1 MAMTR
6 KTQRNAGFS
15 LVEVLLAL
23 SLGVWLSG
31 TILQLLLTEA
41 QLGLRMGRVLRERS
55 LQQRTLALVRGDVQ
69 RASRIST
76 TPLLEQHACSLA
88 GRLPVL
94 HLSTAAGPITY
105 SVGAAPSGIWRG
117 QVLMRCGPAFDLQGQ
132 PSLGTAA
139 QNRVVIDGLATK
151 PEAWQGCRDLVSR
164 AAAAQELS
172 GSSKQP
178 FSACL
183 DATGAV
189 LAIRLLQDFPSSDGR
204 SQRISRDEVMSA
216 LV

>member
-6 KTQRNAGFS
+6 PTQRSTGFS
-15 LVEVLLAL
+15 LVELLLAL

-55 LQQRTLALVRGDVQ
+55 LQQRTLALVRSDVQ
-69 RASRIST
+69 RASRISA
-76 TPLLEQHACSLA
+76 TPLLEQHACSLS

-132 PSLGTAA
+132 PSLGTSA

-151 PEAWQGCRDLVSR
+151 PEPWQGCSTQD
-164 AAAAQELS
+164 LS
-172 GSSKQP
+172 GSSRQP

-183 DATGAV
+183 DATGVV
-189 LAIRLLQDFPSSDGR
+189 LSIRLLQEFPSSDGR
-204 SQRISRDEVMSA
+204 SQRLSRNEVMSV

>member
-1 MAMTR
+1 MTKHTR
-6 KTQRNAGFS
+6 KGGGFS
-15 LVEVLLAL
+15 LVELMLAL

-41 QLGLRMGRVLRERS
+41 QLGLRMSRALRERN
-55 LQQRTLALVRGDVQ
+55 LQQRTLALVHGDVQ

-76 TPLLEQHACSLA
+76 TPLLEPHACSMA

-94 HLSTAAGPITY
+94 HLSTSAGPITY

-151 PEAWQGCRDLVSR
+151 PEPWQGCSDLMGS

-204 SQRISRDEVMSA
+204 SQRLSSDAVMSA
-216 LV
+216 MV